1 MNQEIVTEVQDAAQ
15 TINQAV
21 ETIETAG
28 ETALDAAQSG
38 TISDALSNAAN
49 ETFIK
54 QTSSFVNTIKEWFSP
69 ENIFKIIGGLLIIF
83 IFWIIYK
90 IIIRLIKKIPQEKLP
105 QARFDLVRRI
115 IKYTFFFCVVMY
127 TLSLFG
133 IKLSAIWGAAGITG
147 VAIGF
152 AAQTSLSNII
162 SGLFILTEGSIHTGD
177 TISVDGTTGIVDAVT
192 LLSTRVHTYDN
203 QMIRIPN
210 ATIINNNLT
219 NNSFHSKRRIT
230 INIDVPY
237 GTDLEKALDI
247 AVKAANLCPT
257 VLQNPAASAWVDG
270 FKDCG
275 IGLTVAAW
283 FKPKDLIQTKTD
295 LHITLLKELKKQN
308 IEPPFPRMDVSM
320 LQENKKTV
328 KAAPKQA
335 KAKTVKKVPSKK

>member
-1 MNQEIVTEVQDAAQ
+1 MEEEIINAAE
-15 TINQAV
+15 TTQAV
-21 ETIETAG
+21 EAIQEAA
-28 ETALDAAQSG
+28 EEAAQSS
-38 TISDALSNAAN
+38 TITEAISKAAD

-54 QTSSFVNTIKEWFSP
+54 QTSSFINTIKGWFSP
-69 ENIFKIIGGLLIIF
+69 ENIFKLIGGLLIIL

-90 IIIRLIKKIPQEKLP
+90 VIIRLLKKIPSEKLP
-105 QARFDLVRRI
+105 QTRFDLLRRI
-115 IKYTFFFCVVMY
+115 FKYLFYFCIAMY
-127 TLSLFG
+127 VLSLFG

-162 SGLFILTEGSIHTGD
+162 SGLFILTEGSVHTGD
-177 TISVDGTTGIVDAVT
+177 TISVDGITGSVDAVT

-219 NNSFHSKRRIT
+219 NNSYHSKRRIT

-237 GTDLEKALDI
+237 GTDLEKALEI
-247 AVKAANLCPT
+247 CVNAANLCPT
-257 VLQNPAASAWVDG
+257 VIQNPPASAWVDG

-295 LHITLLKELKKQN
+295 LHITLLKELKKQK

-320 LQENKKTV
+320 LKEEKSKPVITKQVAKTKQTV
-328 KAAPKQA
+328 K
-335 KAKTVKKVPSKK
+335 TKK

>member
-1 MNQEIVTEVQDAAQ
+1 MEEEIINAAETAQAVEAIQEAAEEAAQ
-15 TINQAV
+15 TS
-21 ETIETAG
+21 TITEAISK
-28 ETALDAAQSG
+28 AA
-38 TISDALSNAAN
+38 D

-54 QTSSFVNTIKEWFSP
+54 QTSSFINTIKGWFSP
-69 ENIFKIIGGLLIIF
+69 ENIFKLIGGLLIIL

-90 IIIRLIKKIPQEKLP
+90 VIIRLLKKIPSEKLP
-105 QARFDLVRRI
+105 QTRFDLLRRI
-115 IKYTFFFCVVMY
+115 FKYLFYFCIAMY
-127 TLSLFG
+127 VLSLFG

-162 SGLFILTEGSIHTGD
+162 SGLFILTEGSVHTGD

-219 NNSFHSKRRIT
+219 NNSYHSKRRIT

-237 GTDLEKALDI
+237 GTDLEKALEICVD
-247 AVKAANLCPT
+247 AANLCPT
-257 VLQNPAASAWVDG
+257 VLQNPAPSAWVDG

>member
-133 IKLSAIWGAAGITG
+133 IKLRRAR
-147 VAIGF
+147 
-152 AAQTSLSNII
+152 NC
-162 SGLFILTEGSIHTGD
+162 TE
-177 TISVDGTTGIVDAVT
+177 
-192 LLSTRVHTYDN
+192 
-203 QMIRIPN
+203 
-210 ATIINNNLT
+210 
-219 NNSFHSKRRIT
+219 
-230 INIDVPY
+230 
-237 GTDLEKALDI
+237 
-247 AVKAANLCPT
+247 
-257 VLQNPAASAWVDG
+257 
-270 FKDCG
+270 
-275 IGLTVAAW
+275 
-283 FKPKDLIQTKTD
+283 
-295 LHITLLKELKKQN
+295 
-308 IEPPFPRMDVSM
+308 
-320 LQENKKTV
+320 
-328 KAAPKQA
+328 
-335 KAKTVKKVPSKK
+335 PSP